1 MLILDTM
8 IDTVQVVLLF
18 VIVILTA
25 LLVAVGIQVFFV
37 LKDLRTTIGRANKIL
52 DNAES
57 ITESVSE
64 PMSFISGLILSTK
77 SLNVLSKLFHGKK
90 RG

>member
-77 SLNVLSKLFHGKK
+77 SLNVL
-90 RG
+90 

>member
-1 MLILDTM
+1 MLILGTM

-37 LKDLRTTIGRANKIL
+37 LKDLRTTISRANKIL

-64 PMSFISGLILSTK
+64 PMSFISGLIFSTK
-77 SLNVLSKLFHGKK
+77 SLNVLSKIFHGKK
-90 RG
+90 KE